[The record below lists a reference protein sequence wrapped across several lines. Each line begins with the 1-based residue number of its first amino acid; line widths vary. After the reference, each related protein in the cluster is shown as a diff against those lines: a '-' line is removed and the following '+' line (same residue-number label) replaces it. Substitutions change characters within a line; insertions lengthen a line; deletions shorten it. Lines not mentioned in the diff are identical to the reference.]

1 MQLPGTPEGWKD
13 WFQAGTIDE
22 VEFFHALT
30 ACSKSMDLS
39 QILAVLDEDMQE
51 RFRATLRKL
60 VSLED
65 ILGGQAVTSVVRYEL
80 SDARRLLE
88 RMEE

>member
-1 MQLPGTPEGWKD
+1 MPGTPEGWKE

-30 ACSKSMDLS
+30 FCSKTMDLP
-39 QILAVLDEDMQE
+39 QILAVLDDDMQE
-51 RFRATLRKL
+51 RFRNTLCRL

-80 SDARRLLE
+80 ADARRLLE
-88 RMEE
+88 LMEG